1 MAKINKTQCLLL
13 RYSLSS
19 KEARYKIDNEEK
31 KKKGKDFYVI
41 QSSLGT
47 QRLWLKLGFNP
58 TLFSYFHLDI
68 T

>member
-19 KEARYKIDNEEK
+19 KEARYKIDNEK

-47 QRLWLKLGFNP
+47 QRL
-58 TLFSYFHLDI
+58 
-68 T
+68 